1 MRLLDRS
8 ETTILKIMIN
18 KKTFCYNNIFT
29 NKKHKTIN
37 DVITKRYKRNRSNYR
52 LNMLDFII

>member
-1 MRLLDRS
+1 MRLLNRS

-29 NKKHKTIN
+29 NMKYTTIN
-37 DVITKRYKRNRSNYR
+37 DVIAKRYERNRSNNR